1 MNTSGDYLNEE
12 LQEERDPLIDFPEL
26 KISLSDEELLKLT
39 RRWRSEGEDLQG
51 KMKTVWDENS
61 RLWLGTFDKGNTLNV
76 DDWDNQEN
84 RLFSALETF
93 LPILTR
99 QNPDP
104 LVTGSDPQLVKRITV
119 ELQRLTDTQ
128 KLKLKIKRMS
138 RYWSLYQLGVFK
150 IEWDVETKETKFIV
164 KNPQKLLLD
173 SKGYVEDGVYY
184 GRFIGEKISI
194 IARDFIKKYPK
205 SKQEVERRTKGNL
218 DAFVEYCEWW
228 TNEYLIIQYGTS
240 FPFKSKNPHFNY
252 EKEEES
258 VDEFGEEMIE
268 VVKPR
273 NQFKKPQIPFC
284 FLHVYETKAS
294 VFDETGLI
302 QQAKPNQQAVN
313 RRIRQIDK
321 NVQNQNNSL
330 VMYGIDEQKAT
341 NAVKQLNSGGAVIFA
356 DKTTEGV
363 ERASGNPL
371 PPDVYNNLG
380 ENKTTIDSIFATNAV
395 TRGEETRDTTVR
407 GKIIAKQS
415 DESRIGFLAEFM
427 EQTIDQLYNYATQMM
442 YVYYDNKEEMPE
454 TPYVIS
460 VKEGSMIP
468 KDPLTMRNEAVDLF
482 SAGAMDIL
490 TLYERLD
497 VEDPL
502 ETAKR
507 TALYNLDPMLYLQE
521 VIGFVPNINPM
532 PQAPGEPIPQ
542 SPIVTN

>member
-1 MNTSGDYLNEE
+1 MNISGDYQIED
-12 LQEERDPLIDFPEL
+12 ERDPLDDFPEL
-26 KISLSDEELLKLT
+26 KLSLPDDELLKLT
-39 RRWRSEGEDLQG
+39 KRWRTEGEDLQG
-51 KMKTVWDENS
+51 KMKTVWDQNQ

-76 DDWDNQEN
+76 QDWDVQEN
-84 RLFSALETF
+84 RIFSALETF

-104 LVTGSDPQLVKRITV
+104 LVTGSDPQLVKRITE

-128 KLKLKIKRMS
+128 KLKLKIKRAS
-138 RYWSLYQLGVFK
+138 RYWALKHLGVFK
-150 IEWDVETKETKFIV
+150 IEWDVETKEVKYIV
-164 KNPQKLLLD
+164 KNPEKLLLD
-173 SKGYVEDGVYY
+173 PKGYIEDGLYY

-194 IARDFIKKYPK
+194 IAKEFVKKYPK
-205 SKQEVERRTKGNL
+205 SKAYITQKVRGNL
-218 DAFVEYCEWW
+218 DSYIEYTEWW
-228 TNEYLIIQYGTS
+228 TNEYLVIQCGNT

-252 EKEEES
+252 ETKEET
-258 VDEFGEEMIE
+258 VDEFGEAE
-268 VVKPR
+268 VEIVKPR
-273 NQFKKPQIPFC
+273 NQFKKPMMPFS
-284 FLHVYETKAS
+284 FLHIYETKAS

-302 QQAKPNQQAVN
+302 QQAKPNQQGVN

-321 NVQNQNNSL
+321 NVENQNNSL

-341 NAVKQLNSGGAVIFA
+341 NAVKQLNSGGAVIFQE
-356 DKTTEGV
+356 KTTQGV

-371 PPDVYNNLG
+371 PGDVYNNLI

-395 TRGEETRDTTVR
+395 TRGEDTRDQTVR

-427 EQTIDQLYNYATQMM
+427 EQMVDYLYNYTVQMM
-442 YVYYDNKEEMPE
+442 YVYYDNKEELPE

-468 KDPLTMRNEAVDLF
+468 KDPLTMRNEAIDLF
-482 SAGAMDIL
+482 NAGAMDIL

-507 TALYNLDPMLYLQE
+507 TALFRIDPMLYLQE
-521 VIGFVPNINPM
+521 VIGFS
-532 PQAPGEPIPQ
+532 PQPQLPQPPGEPIPPNQ
-542 SPIVTN
+542 PIITD